1 MQLIQVLASCEYA
14 QLLMEREQLY
24 EQLFQLVNS
33 CGPPDYLTLQAIL
46 GMATFSSS
54 SSSSCNSSNQRLCN
68 IQPVR
73 KLLHWLTVTEYEN
86 HDQQGSS
93 LISIRHRTG
102 ISVFSYLFGGG
113 GGG

>member
-54 SSSSCNSSNQRLCN
+54 SSCNSSNSSNQRLCN

-73 KLLHWLTVTEYEN
+73 KLLHWLTVTESEN

-93 LISIRHRTG
+93 LIDID
-102 ISVFSYLFGGG
+102 
-113 GGG
+113 